1 MAGFVAIEGLDG
13 VGKSTILNRLAARF
27 SGHAMSTPGPALR
40 SSRPAIL
47 EAFAHDELAKA
58 LFYAASVSSEGRHA
72 RNLVERGEW
81 VFMDRYWASTL
92 AYAKARGVSANLEA
106 LAKSLPQPDITI
118 LLLLDEPERQRR
130 LRSRGATAED
140 METLD
145 PGFRE
150 RVLDELKAH
159 ADMSLDVTH
168 FTVKSLSIE
177 LERRI
182 RQLRVG
188 LPAWNEQHH

>member
-58 LFYAASVSSEGRHA
+58 LFYAASVSSEGSHA
-72 RNLVERGEW
+72 RSLVERGEW

-92 AYAKARGVSANLEA
+92 AYAKARGVSADLGA
-106 LAKSLPQPDITI
+106 LSKSLPQPDITI
-118 LLLLDEPERQRR
+118 LLVLDEPERQRR
-130 LRSRGATAED
+130 LSARGATAED

-150 RVLDELKAH
+150 CVLEELRSH
-159 ADMSLDVTH
+159 ADISVDVTS
-168 FTVKSLSIE
+168 FTAEALSVE
-177 LERRI
+177 LEQRV
-182 RQLRVG
+182 RQLSFCSSDR
-188 LPAWNEQHH
+188 PE

>member
-13 VGKSTILNRLAARF
+13 VGKSTILNSLAVRF

-72 RNLVERGEW
+72 RSLVERGEW

-92 AYAKARGVSANLEA
+92 AYAKARGVIAELE
-106 LAKSLPQPDITI
+106 LLGQSLVKPDITI
-118 LLLLDEPERQRR
+118 LLLLDEPDRQQR
-130 LRSRGATAED
+130 LLARGATAED

-150 RVLDELKAH
+150 CVLDELMAH
-159 ADMSLDVTH
+159 ADIAVNTTH
-168 FTVKSLSIE
+168 LTAEALAIE

-182 RQLRVG
+182 RR
-188 LPAWNEQHH
+188 LPLG

>member
-13 VGKSTILNRLAARF
+13 VGKSTILGRLAERF

-92 AYAKARGVSANLEA
+92 AYAKARGVSADLEA
-106 LAKSLPQPDITI
+106 LSKSLPQPDITI

-130 LRSRGATAED
+130 LSARGATAED

-150 RVLDELKAH
+150 RVLDELLVH

-168 FTVKSLSIE
+168 FTANSLSIA
-177 LERRI
+177 LEQRI
-182 RQLRVG
+182 RQLSAG
-188 LPAWNEQHH
+188 LPGRNKQHR

>member
-13 VGKSTILNRLAARF
+13 VGKSTMLNKLAERF

-40 SSRPAIL
+40 SCRPAIL

-92 AYAKARGVSANLEA
+92 GYAKARGLSADLEA
-106 LAKSLPQPDITI
+106 LGKSLIKPDITI
-118 LLLLDEPERQRR
+118 LLILNEADRQQR
-130 LRSRGATAED
+130 LFARGATPED
-140 METLD
+140 METLN

-150 RVLDELKAH
+150 RVLEELRSH
-159 ADMSLDVTH
+159 ADISVDITS
-168 FTVKSLSIE
+168 FTTEALSVE
-177 LERRI
+177 LEQRI
-182 RQLRVG
+182 RQLPFCLSDR
-188 LPAWNEQHH
+188 PE

>member
-145 PGFRE
+145 SGFRE

>member
-1 MAGFVAIEGLDG
+1 MAGLVAIEGLDG
-13 VGKSTILNRLAARF
+13 VGKSTIMNRLAERF

-40 SSRPAIL
+40 SGRPAIL

-72 RNLVERGEW
+72 RSLVERGEW

-92 AYAKARGVSANLEA
+92 AYAKARGVSADLGA
-106 LAKSLPQPDITI
+106 LSKSLPQPDITI
-118 LLLLDEPERQRR
+118 LLVLDEPERQRR
-130 LRSRGATAED
+130 LSARGATAED

-150 RVLDELKAH
+150 CVLEELRSH
-159 ADMSLDVTH
+159 ADISVDVTS
-168 FTVKSLSIE
+168 FTAEALSVE
-177 LERRI
+177 LEQRI
-182 RQLRVG
+182 RQLPFCLSDR
-188 LPAWNEQHH
+188 PE